1 MLANGELHKLKMEV
15 VQVGNKVQG
24 VVDMSLTLLTLLAKE
39 VYNLHI
45 PVEDILLLLFVG
57 TLDAVDKCSIYCL
70 RAKLQGSQQ
79 VLDLP
84 KVEYILGDILFAFL
98 KCYKHSYNQSEVLST
113 LLGALGTLLK

>member
-1 MLANGELHKLKMEV
+1 MHYGD
-15 VQVGNKVQG
+15 NKPKYIRWAIFG
-24 VVDMSLTLLTLLAKE
+24 VLLTLSVLLQNS
-39 VYNLHI
+39 V
-45 PVEDILLLLFVG
+45 LLLLFVG
-57 TLDAVDKCSIYCL
+57 TLDSVDKCSIYCL